1 MTVLFAEMSREHIRS
16 LAPTALA
23 ILPTASIEQH
33 GPHLAVSTDTVLCST
48 VAQRSAEL
56 AAAQI
61 PVVVTPTLSFGN
73 SHHHFPFP
81 GVLSLTSEN
90 YYLAVTD
97 VVEGLIKSGFRKI
110 LILNGHGGNT
120 DSNRVVALDIAN
132 LRAHPVTIAAAAYWD
147 VGRPAIVEK
156 GIMAGERIPGHAGRF
171 ETAMMLAVRPDLVF
185 AEGLAQTEDMSKKNL
200 GLMVPLTGATV
211 QVSGAWGSGPGYT
224 DEPAAATTEEG
235 QAMLEVIVEEVA
247 GLLVNFHGMGG

>member
-1 MTVLFAEMSREHIRS
+1 MTVLFAEMTREQIRA

-23 ILPTASIEQH
+23 VLPTASTEQH

-48 VAQRSAEL
+48 VAQMSAEL
-56 AAAQI
+56 AASQI
-61 PVVVTPTLSFGN
+61 PVVVTPTLAFGN

-97 VVEGLIKSGFRKI
+97 VVEGLIKSGFKKI

-120 DSNRVVALDIAN
+120 DSNRVVGLDIAN

-147 VGRPAIVEK
+147 VARPAIVEK
-156 GIMAGERIPGHAGRF
+156 GLIAGERIPGHAGRF
-171 ETAMMLAVRPDLVF
+171 ETSLMMAIRPDLVF
-185 AEGLAQTEDMSKKNL
+185 ADGLAQTKDYSQESL

-211 QVSGAWGSGPGYT
+211 QVHGAWGDGPGYT
-224 DEPAAATTEEG
+224 DQPAAATVEEG
-235 QAMLEVIVEEVA
+235 KAMLEVIVNEVA
-247 GLLVNFHGMGG
+247 GLLINFHKMG

>member
-1 MTVLFAEMSREHIRS
+1 MTVLFGEMSREQIRT

-23 ILPTASIEQH
+23 VLPTASTEQH

-48 VAQRSAEL
+48 VAQLSAER
-56 AAAQI
+56 ASAQI
-61 PVVVTPTLSFGN
+61 PVVVTPTLAFGN

-97 VVEGLIKSGFRKI
+97 AVEGLIKSGFTKI

-147 VGRPAIVEK
+147 VGRSAIVAK
-156 GIMAGERIPGHAGRF
+156 GIMPGEHIPGHAGRF
-171 ETAMMLAVRPDLVF
+171 ETAMMMAIRPDLVF
-185 AEGLAQTEDMSKKNL
+185 ADGLAQTKDYSKQSL

-211 QVSGAWGSGPGYT
+211 QVHGAWGSGPGYS
-224 DEPAAATTEEG
+224 DEPAAATVEEG
-235 QAMLEVIVEEVA
+235 QAMLDVIVEEVA
-247 GLLVNFHGMGG
+247 GLMVNFHGMGG

>member
-1 MTVLFAEMSREHIRS
+1 MTVLFAEMTREQIRQI
-16 LAPTALA
+16 APTALA
-23 ILPTASIEQH
+23 VLPTASIEQH

-48 VAQRSAEL
+48 VAQLSAEK
-56 AAAQI
+56 AAAHI
-61 PVVVTPTLSFGN
+61 PVVVTPTLWSGN

-120 DSNRVVALDIAN
+120 DSNRVVGLDIAN
-132 LRAHPVTIAAAAYWD
+132 LRNHPVTIAAAAYWD
-147 VGRPAIVEK
+147 VARPAIVAQ
-156 GIMAGERIPGHAGRF
+156 GLMAGERIPGHAGRF
-171 ETAMMLAVRPDLVF
+171 ETALMMAIRPDLVF
-185 AEGLAQTEDMSKKNL
+185 ADGLAQTEDVSKKNL

-211 QVSGAWGSGPGYT
+211 QVNGAWGAGPGYT
-224 DEPAAATTEEG
+224 DEPAAATADEG
-235 QAMLEVIVEEVA
+235 KAMLEVIVEEVA
-247 GLLVNFHGMGG
+247 GLLVNFHKMGG

>member
-1 MTVLFAEMSREHIRS
+1 MTVLFGEMTREQIRT
-16 LAPTALA
+16 LAPTGLA

-33 GPHLAVSTDTVLCST
+33 GPHMAVSVDTVLCST
-48 VAQRSAEL
+48 VAQLSAER

-61 PVVVTPTLSFGN
+61 PVVVTPTLCFGN
-73 SHHHFPFP
+73 SHHHFPFA

-120 DSNRVVALDIAN
+120 DSNRVVGLDIAN
-132 LRAHPVTIAAAAYWD
+132 LRNHPVNIAAAAYWD
-147 VGRPAIVEK
+147 VARPAIVSK
-156 GIMAGERIPGHAGRF
+156 GLMASERIPGHAGRF
-171 ETAMMLAVRPDLVF
+171 ETSLMMAIRPDLVF
-185 AEGLAQTEDMSKKNL
+185 ADGLAQTEDVSKKEL

-211 QVSGAWGSGPGYT
+211 QVHGAWGEGPGYS
-224 DEPAAATTEEG
+224 DEPAAASAAEG
-235 QAMLEVIVEEVA
+235 KAMLDVIVEEVA
-247 GLLVNFHGMGG
+247 NLLVNFYKMGG

>member
-1 MTVLFAEMSREHIRS
+1 MTVLFAEMTREQIRT

-33 GPHLAVSTDTVLCST
+33 GPHLAVSTDTVLCTT
-48 VAQRSAEL
+48 VAQLSAER

-61 PVVVTPTLSFGN
+61 PVVVTPTLVYGN

-97 VVEGLIKSGFRKI
+97 VVEGLIKSGFRTI

-120 DSNRVVALDIAN
+120 DSNRVVGLDIAN
-132 LRAHPVTIAAAAYWD
+132 LRNHPVTIAAAAYWD
-147 VGRPAIVEK
+147 VARPAIVAQ
-156 GIMAGERIPGHAGRF
+156 GLMAGERIPGHAGRF
-171 ETAMMLAVRPDLVF
+171 ETALMLAIRPDLVF
-185 AEGLAQTEDMSKKNL
+185 ADGLAQTEDVSQKEL

-211 QVSGAWGSGPGYT
+211 QIHGAWGAGPGYT
-224 DEPAAATTEEG
+224 DEPAAATAEEG
-235 QAMLEVIVEEVA
+235 KAMLAIIVEEVA
-247 GLLVNFHGMGG
+247 GLLVNFYGMKG

>member
-1 MTVLFAEMSREHIRS
+1 MTVLFGEMSREQIRS
-16 LAPTALA
+16 LAPTGLA
-23 ILPTASIEQH
+23 ILPTASTEQH

-48 VAQRSAEL
+48 VAQLSAEL
-56 AAAQI
+56 ASAQI
-61 PVVVTPTLSFGN
+61 PVVVAPTLAFGN

-97 VVEGLIKSGFRKI
+97 AVEGLIKSGFRKI

-132 LRAHPVTIAAAAYWD
+132 LRNHPVTIAAAAYWD
-147 VGRPAIVEK
+147 VARPAIVSK
-156 GIMAGERIPGHAGRF
+156 GLMAGERIPGHAGRF
-171 ETAMMLAVRPDLVF
+171 ETSLMMAIRPDLVF
-185 AEGLAQTEDMSKKNL
+185 ADGLAQTEDVSKKEL

-211 QVSGAWGSGPGYT
+211 QINGAWDTGPGYT
-224 DEPAAATTEEG
+224 DQPAAATAEEG
-235 QAMLEVIVEEVA
+235 KAMLDVIVQEVA
-247 GLLVNFHGMGG
+247 GLLVNFHKMGA